1 MGKLI
6 VGEEFYC
13 CKCGCKGIPVVRQ
26 TGKERGAGHLKKLW
40 CLKCNAETN
49 HAECIV
55 GSKYTK
61 EDFQIEFKYGNFDE
75 NQQRK
80 ITYGQLRDKL
90 MREGVNIY
98 EE

>member
-1 MGKLI
+1 M
-6 VGEEFYC
+6 
-13 CKCGCKGIPVVRQ
+13 
-26 TGKERGAGHLKKLW
+26 KKLW

-80 ITYGQLRDKL
+80 MTYGQLRDKL
-90 MREGVNIY
+90 MREGVDIY